1 MLIQTTPQN
10 EDLSS
15 SCPLCGG
22 GEWSFVR
29 SGRDLYQPD
38 CETRFRLDRCLSCGQ
53 VSQNPPPTPQQ
64 LSKAYSAEYAP
75 YRPAWKQAG
84 WPLWKVLRELTTR
97 RRLRRLRRF
106 GNGDKLLEVGCGA
119 GDFLHAAHRIGWD
132 VSAVEYSG
140 TLASALRHE
149 LGFDVRTGDL
159 APGLWERGSFD
170 VVALFSVLEH
180 LQNPLDALVT
190 ASSYL
195 RAGGVVFIQ
204 IPTLSGVKTGKQFG
218 QYWALLDLPRHLSF
232 FDRKYLSELCDKAG
246 MNLVVFKTPLLET
259 AWCYFASI
267 CNYANHSRKPVR
279 RFLGMVFLTL
289 RSIISLPY
297 MALRASRGLGTE
309 AFAVAVKRA
318 ES

>member
-1 MLIQTTPQN
+1 MLIQKAVQI
-10 EDLSS
+10 EDQSNT
-15 SCPLCGG
+15 CPLCGG
-22 GEWSFVR
+22 AEWSFVR

-53 VSQNPPPTPQQ
+53 VTQNPTPTPQQ

-119 GDFLHAAHRIGWD
+119 GDFLHAAHRVGWD
-132 VSAVEYSG
+132 VSAVEYSS
-140 TLASALRHE
+140 TLASSLRHE

-232 FDRKYLSELCDKAG
+232 FDRKYLAELCDKAG

-267 CNYANHSRKPVR
+267 CNYAHHSRKPVR
-279 RFLGMVFLTL
+279 RFLGMVLLTL

-297 MALRASRGLGTE
+297 MALRASLGLGTE
-309 AFAVAVKRA
+309 AFAVAVKRV